1 MVKRKRK
8 KRWPWEEEDEKKT
21 AARGESALA
30 PQEVR
35 VSDRAQKLPNV
46 WEVLDDILAGREEK
60 SRTSKDGAKTRRQP
74 NVWDVL
80 NEIRAGREE
89 KSRTSKDGEKTRR
102 QPNVWDVLD
111 DILAGR
117 EEKSRTSKDGAKTRR
132 QPNVW
137 DVLDD
142 IRAQRGEKQAELD
155 VRKQA
160 TPWTFQARPL
170 DETGNG
176 AKTDRQTA
184 AGMIRPEEIIRW
196 WSPTTEPAAQ
206 AGQELVRG
214 AQKLTD
220 SEAFRDVITRW
231 ATTPDPQVQM
241 YQQMGQTLAKKF
253 IEEREQK
260 RNVPFDVPKDD
271 SRRAEQKE
279 IQRTL
284 ELLNNVPVPVYDPK
298 DSRPYGTRKAEKE
311 AVIQDLKE
319 QYDELSLSMSA
330 DRMAGM
336 EAILGP
342 DEFRELDS
350 AWQEIQEKFR
360 GSPNYAILCK
370 DFDDITAE
378 EYARLS
384 SEERDALAR
393 IESLMQEM
401 AENKLAELLDP
412 EQILGFDFATD
423 AGWKETALG
432 KVEQRWQEAWAAAQG
447 DIDQA
452 TLIAM
457 KRQTAGLIPGTEV
470 YDREVRHFVLNY
482 FSPDSELYQAALLYT
497 MIDGMALKDLDA
509 FSTGFDHTMASAP
522 EAAIYLGSS
531 MLGSGQEAQRVL
543 DGWAVADQV
552 QRQAPMGYAAGALA
566 GNAVLYAVPGKAVE
580 KGAAA
585 ALAPFI
591 NTPAKAFGA
600 SVLSQTA
607 ADLMLQT
614 PETVARGLSQGL
626 TPAEISEQVLMQQG
640 MNLLQNAAMT
650 GAEQMFPLLF
660 GKKSNLD
667 TESRLADNGNQSG
680 DLVSAED
687 SKALKPLVN
696 GPCIRNG
703 KPYGRLKVRG
713 KAEIEMLETLYKRDV
728 GSDGILRDPNTGEV
742 IPWKPGQPR
751 KGVVDI
757 GHKPG
762 RSYNSVFKRY
772 KNRQI
777 SLEEFRAEES
787 DPNHFHLELPHSN
800 RGRKY
805 DTN

>member
-1 MVKRKRK
+1 M
-8 KRWPWEEEDEKKT
+8 
-21 AARGESALA
+21 
-30 PQEVR
+30 
-35 VSDRAQKLPNV
+35 
-46 WEVLDDILAGREEK
+46 
-60 SRTSKDGAKTRRQP
+60 
-74 NVWDVL
+74 WDVL
-80 NEIRAGREE
+80 NDIRAGREE

-102 QPNVWDVLD
+102 QPNVWDVL
-111 DILAGR
+111 
-117 EEKSRTSKDGAKTRR
+117 
-132 QPNVW
+132 N
-137 DVLDD
+137 D

-176 AKTDRQTA
+176 AKTDRQTLLD
-184 AGMIRPEEIIRW
+184 
-196 WSPTTEPAAQ
+196 S
-206 AGQELVRG
+206 L
-214 AQKLTD
+214 QKKAD
-220 SEAFRDVITRW
+220 SEAFRDVMSQW
-231 ATTPDPQVQM
+231 AAAPDPDVQM
-241 YQQMGQTLAKKF
+241 HQQMGQALAKGAQKLAGYTRPEA
-253 IEEREQK
+253 IIRWWENSADPQMQVGRAVGELETPYTRKILKRVMGGSEQK
-260 RNVPFDVPKDD
+260 KNVPFSIPEDD
-271 SRRAEQKE
+271 PRLASQEEIKKE
-279 IQRTL
+279 L
-284 ELLNNVPVPVYDPK
+284 YPLYDVPVPVYDPE
-298 DSRPYGTRKAEKE
+298 DSRPYETRKAEKE
-311 AVIQDLKE
+311 EIIRELE
-319 QYDELSLSMSA
+319 ERYDALDVSMSA
-330 DRMAGM
+330 DRIAVM

-342 DEFRELDS
+342 DGLRKLALDRQEILEEFR
-350 AWQEIQEKFR
+350 R
-360 GSPNYAILCK
+360 SPNYAILCK
-370 DFDDITAE
+370 DYDDITAE

-384 SEERDALAR
+384 DEEIHALNR
-393 IESLMQEM
+393 LQFMLREM

-522 EAAIYLGSS
+522 EAAIYFGSS

-696 GPCIRNG
+696 GPYIRNG